1 MVNGDD
7 VAASMNTNLW
17 YMIDISRNVIVD
29 NVSGLGGGGISLQDV
44 ANVAIFRNTIAHN
57 DSTAT
62 SVFAGIGTPPTA
74 PQPAG
79 IVSWPHS
86 PELADVSGQS
96 FSDPG
101 TLDRNIL
108 YNNRAFHWDDTA
120 AGNAQGGLLPLAG
133 SAVYWDLGVVGAGAV
148 CLHPSMSRLTA
159 FNYALDPGCTY
170 PSTGGGSNSTGDPGF
185 PGDYFNDLLAASA
198 ADEGGNFVQVYY
210 TPLGV
215 QGDYS
220 EEWLGLGGLKKQP
233 AGASVAMPGP

>member
-1 MVNGDD
+1 MWRSS
-7 VAASMNTNLW
+7 ATPSPITTARRPPSLRASE
-17 YMIDISRNVIVD
+17 R
-29 NVSGLGGGGISLQDV
+29 
-44 ANVAIFRNTIAHN
+44 RR
-57 DSTAT
+57 
-62 SVFAGIGTPPTA
+62 PA
-74 PQPAG
+74 PQPARG
-79 IVSWPHS
+79 IVSRPHS
-86 PELADVSGQS
+86 SELADVSGQS

-185 PGDYFNDLLAASA
+185 PGNYFNDLLAASA
-198 ADEGGNFVQVYY
+198 ADEGGNFAAGLLHAAGCAGRL
-210 TPLGV
+210 LGESGRGWAV
-215 QGDYS
+215 T
-220 EEWLGLGGLKKQP
+220 
-233 AGASVAMPGP
+233 